1 MFLILVTMM
10 ICLCG
15 AGMKMD
21 NMQLECS
28 FCTPGDRQVSRRR
41 HLPHTDRFFTTFQ
54 TFFRFFVLTLNILL
68 IIIVKKNAADSR

>member
-1 MFLILVTMM
+1 MFFILVTMM

-15 AGMKMD
+15 AGMKVD

-28 FCTPGDRQVSRRR
+28 FSTPGDRQVSRRR
-41 HLPHTDRFFTTFQ
+41 HLPHTDRFFTFQ
-54 TFFRFFVLTLNILL
+54 TFIRLFVLTLNILL

>member
-15 AGMKMD
+15 AGMKVD

-28 FCTPGDRQVSRRR
+28 FCTPGDRQVSGGR
-41 HLPHTDRFFTTFQ
+41 HLPHTDRFFTFQ
-54 TFFRFFVLTLNILL
+54 TFVRFFVLTLNILL